1 MRADEYLSRIDRL
14 DARIFDL
21 LTEKQRLMEMATRLS
36 PDMTGLPHASGVS
49 DRVGSAAVKLAS
61 VDEEINRTVDRLIDA
76 RAEVTALLEMLPDDE
91 YKVLHQYYV
100 QQRVVGAIAENW
112 TPREITER
120 QVFRIK
126 ARALRRVQAILDA
139 REA

>member
-36 PDMTGLPHASGVS
+36 PDMTGLPHAGGVS

-91 YKVLHQYYV
+91 YRVLHQYYV

-126 ARALRRVQAILDA
+126 ARAMRHVQAILDA

>member
-49 DRVGSAAVKLAS
+49 DRVGSAAVELAS

>member
-36 PDMTGLPHASGVS
+36 PDMTGLPHVSSVS

-91 YKVLHQYYV
+91 YRVLHQYYV

-112 TPREITER
+112 TPRGITER